1 MASRPQTQIGA
12 GSLEPS
18 AKPASLKIDRSGA
31 STRARRRADPDI
43 RPGTFVC
50 LGLDVH
56 AAQITVVRQI
66 DRSLP
71 QPAQRFTADG
81 LLAWTAKMVRAGAQ
95 VVSCYEAGCFGYVLH
110 RRLEALGVDNLVVA
124 PEAWSGAAKT
134 DKRDARELCL
144 RLERWHGGNTRAFS
158 TVRVPTVAEEQ
169 RRAAG
174 RQRENLLKERLRAE
188 KRGASL
194 LLLEGVRAGRGWWKP
209 AAWARLSSGLEP
221 ALHER
226 VALWQQHAL
235 HYETQQT
242 AAKKELEED
251 IAQSHPGLPSG
262 LGALTWRML
271 SGEILTWTRFTNRR
285 QIGSYT
291 GLCPREDSSGE
302 SRRQGPINRHGNP
315 RIRTL
320 LIEAVW
326 RLARYEKGWRGFGK
340 FPALLDKNA
349 GSRQRRRQVAA
360 AARLLAVDLW
370 RLETRRTTAAK
381 LGLRQDFV
389 IAADRPVRPED
400 KGGAG
405 TKR

>member
-1 MASRPQTQIGA
+1 MPFRQQP
-12 GSLEPS
+12 P
-18 AKPASLKIDRSGA
+18 DRG
-31 STRARRRADPDI
+31 DQ
-43 RPGTFVC
+43 
-50 LGLDVH
+50 H
-56 AAQITVVRQI
+56 
-66 DRSLP
+66 
-71 QPAQRFTADG
+71 QPAHGLEEAQR
-81 LLAWTAKMVRAGAQ
+81 
-95 VVSCYEAGCFGYVLH
+95 YVL
-110 RRLEALGVDNLVVA
+110 L
-124 PEAWSGAAKT
+124 
-134 DKRDARELCL
+134 
-144 RLERWHGGNTRAFS
+144 
-158 TVRVPTVAEEQ
+158 
-169 RRAAG
+169 
-174 RQRENLLKERLRAE
+174 
-188 KRGASL
+188 
-194 LLLEGVRAGRGWWKP
+194 
-209 AAWARLSSGLEP
+209 
-221 ALHER
+221 
-226 VALWQQHAL
+226 
-235 HYETQQT
+235 
-242 AAKKELEED
+242 
-251 IAQSHPGLPSG
+251 AQSHPGLPSG

-389 IAADRPVRPED
+389 IAADRPARPED

>member
-1 MASRPQTQIGA
+1 
-12 GSLEPS
+12 LEPS
-18 AKPASLKIDRSGA
+18 AKPASLKIERA
-31 STRARRRADPDI
+31 STSVRARRGDPDI
-43 RPGTFVC
+43 RPGTLVC

-71 QPAQRFTADG
+71 QPAQRFTADA
-81 LLAWTAKMVRAGAQ
+81 LLAWIAKMVNAGAR

-110 RRLEALGVDNLVVA
+110 RRLEALGVHNLVVA

-144 RLERWHGGNTRAFS
+144 RLDRWHGGNTRAFS
-158 TVRVPTVAEEQ
+158 PVRVPTVEEEQ

-188 KRGASL
+188 RRGASL
-194 LLLEGVRAGRGWWKP
+194 LLLEGIRVGKGWWRP
-209 AAWARLSSGLEP
+209 AAWGQLAPRLEP
-221 ALHER
+221 GLRER
-226 VALWQQHAL
+226 VALWQQHAV
-235 HYETQQT
+235 HYETQQA
-242 AAKKELEED
+242 AAKRALEED

-262 LGALTWRML
+262 LGLLTWRLL

-302 SRRQGPINRHGNP
+302 SRRQGNINRHGNP

-326 RLARYEKGWRGFGK
+326 RLSRYEKGWRGFGK

-360 AARLLAVDLW
+360 AARLLAIDLW

-389 IAADRPVRPED
+389 IAGNSP
-400 KGGAG
+400 AG
-405 TKR
+405 TRDKKEENRKKESGKERRAKEARE